1 MDMSGLTLPTSFAP
15 VTQQGWNG
23 GSEQTVFP
31 RFYLY
36 MKPQYGN
43 LGPDGAPVSKPV
55 DMVEIHQAGEV
66 DYVKEEVNE
75 LHKRRWPQH
84 WAAYKDGKEQI
95 ATGTPLELLF
105 PANPEVVSEL
115 KRFNI
120 HTIQALILVPDSAT
134 AQGVRF
140 LADWKK
146 KAEIFLKGTEK
157 GKGFHELER
166 GLATANQE
174 NRELKEKLALQ
185 DERMAK
191 LEAALTKK
199 D

>member
-1 MDMSGLTLPTSFAP
+1 MDMPGLSLPTNFAP

-23 GSEQTVFP
+23 GNEQTVFP
-31 RFYLY
+31 RFYQYL
-36 MKPQYGN
+36 KPQYAASQEAGT
-43 LGPDGAPVSKPV
+43 PISKAI

-75 LHKRRWPQH
+75 THKRRWPQH
-84 WAAYKDGKEQI
+84 WAAYKEGREQI
-95 ATGTPLELLF
+95 ASGTPLEMLF
-105 PANPEVVSEL
+105 PANPEVVADL

-120 HTIQALILVPDSAT
+120 HTIQALVAVPDSAT
-134 AQGVRF
+134 AQGIHF
-140 LADWKK
+140 LSDWKK
-146 KAEIFLKGTEK
+146 KGEIFLKGTEK

-166 GLATANQE
+166 ALAVANQE
-174 NRELKEKLALQ
+174 NRELKESIALQ
-185 DERMAK
+185 KERMDK